1 MFFITLNIEI
11 TRAHEHECIRY
22 GEGFFPPGCDPNHTN
37 PHPDK
42 PSNDDNESTTAAVDA
57 CTKAYDLAIGRVCNE
72 SSWSHL
78 GKAAASFSSSFN
90 TGDIK
95 GACESAKTLNG
106 FAGVVNT
113 RFMNSCGGALTR
125 CISTC
130 EAEITRL
137 EAELGVGAIGP
148 GAAEIV
154 NRKTQATTYLGVC
167 NTKKTSNRFG
177 GLAQIAQNAITFQSS
192 GKCSED
198 AGSAS
203 SSSLFRICQGFP
215 PSVQILCRQ
224 RGPEELCKSRPN
236 LAACKRLNAN
246 QDNNEN
252 NIDPL
257 DLEKLA
263 LEGCLRNPSGPEC
276 QSSICGSLPTAPLRD
291 VCNTDGIKSLC
302 KNIPGLTQ
310 CRSLTG
316 KNGDSINCETLPS
329 QNLANECRNSGANNF
344 CERHSQLTA
353 CQNQN
358 NKNSKLA
365 GLAKTGGGGGSGGG
379 GFFGGGGGAGGS
391 KSGSG
396 DLEEDSNGTE
406 EIAAALEDRIYT
418 GGEGSG
424 SAGGAVGGRK
434 GYRFSPGKFKP
445 FNFKSLFGKK
455 KKDQKRNVSSVDSK
469 RDISSANGLSNF
481 QKVSRHYK
489 AKYPVFLG
497 TKVQQAYKTF

>member
-1 MFFITLNIEI
+1 MGKVKKVFFSQNLFLVRMFYLFLFILLLFYSKVLVAQPSCICSKDLLNIIPEALTLDQNPVENSLSEECRERCEGGGVTTPSTGVDLCI
-11 TRAHEHECIRY
+11 QAH
-22 GEGFFPPGCDPNHTN
+22 NQ
-37 PHPDK
+37 
-42 PSNDDNESTTAAVDA
+42 
-57 CTKAYDLAIGRVCNE
+57 AINVVCNE
-72 SSWSHL
+72 STWSHL

-95 GACESAKTLNG
+95 GACEAAKTLNG
-106 FAGVVNT
+106 LAGVVNT
-113 RFMNSCGGALTR
+113 RFMNSCGTALGD
-125 CISTC
+125 CITHC
-130 EAEITRL
+130 TAAK
-137 EAELGVGAIGP
+137 AELVKPPIVAGV
-148 GAAEIV
+148 ESSQV
-154 NRKTQATTYLGVC
+154 ATIEANLTIC
-167 NTKKTSNRFG
+167 KAKKTSNRFG

-198 AGSAS
+198 AGSAR

-215 PSVQILCRQ
+215 PSVQVLCRQ
-224 RGPEELCKSRPN
+224 KGPEEICKSRPN

-263 LEGCLRNPSGPEC
+263 LEGCLRNPSGPGC

-329 QNLANECRNSGANNF
+329 QNLANECRNSGADNF

-391 KSGSG
+391 KSSSG

-424 SAGGAVGGRK
+424 SAGGAAGGRR
-434 GYRFSPGKFKP
+434 GYRFSPGK
-445 FNFKSLFGKK
+445 
-455 KKDQKRNVSSVDSK
+455 
-469 RDISSANGLSNF
+469 I
-481 QKVSRHYK
+481 
-489 AKYPVFLG
+489 
-497 TKVQQAYKTF
+497 